1 MESCCRSSSTRTSAR
16 RARAVVHDPTER
28 VRTLRLLM
36 GLTQGELAAAAG
48 ISQPL
53 ISQMQKGTRSATTDV
68 IERIAAATGTPL
80 SFFDVDPAD
89 LPTDTLLFRKKA
101 SASAKEVGR
110 VEATVREAY
119 RVAARLLVETK
130 VRRARLPRAEGA
142 IDMEDI
148 ETLAAQTRDALGVAR
163 DGVIGHVT
171 RTCERAGIPVV
182 PLVLVDAAGHG
193 EDIVVGHAGVSCW
206 RGADEPYLISYFSA
220 GSGDRQRFTTAHE
233 LGHLILHPA
242 RRAMIDQ
249 KRAEAEAHRF
259 AGAFLMPR
267 ERAEEALGGGFTL
280 RELAELKRRW
290 GISMQALIN
299 RAHDLGLIDGE
310 RRESL
315 YKQLSARGWRTNEPV
330 TVHAEQPSLM
340 RAMLAR
346 RFGEPPPLLQAAEA
360 LGLHPVLMRS
370 LAPELALTAAP
381 ANTGNVVQLRPRR
394 PATSVPRL
402 EVL

>member
-1 MESCCRSSSTRTSAR
+1 
-16 RARAVVHDPTER
+16 
-28 VRTLRLLM
+28 M

-48 ISQPL
+48 VSQPL
-53 ISQMQKGTRSATTDV
+53 ISQIQKGLRAVTPEV
-68 IERIAAATGTPL
+68 LERIALATGTPL

-101 SASAKEVGR
+101 SASLKEVGR

-119 RVAARLLVETK
+119 RVAARLLGETK
-130 VRRARLPRAEGA
+130 VRRVRLPRAEGQIDGEA
-142 IDMEDI
+142 IESI
-148 ETLAAQTRDALGVAR
+148 AAQTRDALGVGR

-182 PLVLVDAAGHG
+182 PLVLVDSAGHG

-206 RGADEPYLISYFSA
+206 RGPEEPYLISYFSA

-242 RRAMIDQ
+242 RRAIVDPKQ
-249 KRAEAEAHRF
+249 AEAEAHRF

-267 ERAEEALGGGFTL
+267 DRAEEAMHGGVTL
-280 RELAELKRRW
+280 QELAGLKRRW
-290 GISMQALIN
+290 GISIQALVN
-299 RAHDLGLIDGE
+299 RAFDLDLIDGD
-310 RRESL
+310 RKESL
-315 YKQLSARGWRTNEPV
+315 YKQLSARGWRTSEPV
-330 TVHAEQPSLM
+330 MVHPEQPSLM

-346 RFGEPPPLLQAAEA
+346 RFGEPPSLLAASEE

-370 LAPELALTAAP
+370 LAPELTSSPAP
-381 ANTGNVVQLRPRR
+381 VQRDNVIALRPRR
-394 PATSVPRL
+394 RVTTPRL